1 MAKIGIY
8 FLMITFGSSFGY
20 TIMARIS
27 LLIGRMDFLLFD
39 FGNVLRGV
47 FGG

>member
-20 TIMARIS
+20 TIMARVS

-39 FGNVLRGV
+39 FWTALKGII
-47 FGG
+47 GG